1 MCSEVPWLLIF
12 ATCPAQ
18 PARGCDVDGIEMTSH
33 PGTPEARSF
42 ASIARAVLAAG
53 ALCLVTSAPAQ
64 DVRPLPSQHPGEP
77 AANPPAAPAPD
88 SVFRPGFV
96 DTIGH
101 WLNEGTTRFKSDLQ
115 GAQAT
120 FDQLGKE
127 TRDAA
132 KDATDAVVGLPNAR
146 IVTARERCAVA
157 KNGAPDCQAA
167 AAAACRGKGFQTGK
181 SLDTQS
187 EHKCPAQVLLK
198 GRAPNDAECPTE
210 IFVMRA
216 VCQ

>member
-1 MCSEVPWLLIF
+1 
-12 ATCPAQ
+12 
-18 PARGCDVDGIEMTSH
+18 MTSH
-33 PGTPEARSF
+33 PGPPDARSF
-42 ASIARAVLAAG
+42 IARAALAAC

-64 DVRPLPSQHPGEP
+64 EVRPPGEIPSQPAGEP
-77 AANPPAAPAPD
+77 AANPPPAPAPD
-88 SVFRPGFV
+88 SGFRPGFV
-96 DTIGH
+96 DAVGH

-132 KDATDAVVGLPNAR
+132 KGATDAVVGLPNAR
-146 IVTARERCAVA
+146 IVTVRERCAVA
-157 KNGAPDCQAA
+157 QNGAPDCQAA
-167 AAAACRGKGFQTGK
+167 AGVACRGKGFQTGK

-210 IFVMRA
+210 IFVTRA

>member
-1 MCSEVPWLLIF
+1 
-12 ATCPAQ
+12 
-18 PARGCDVDGIEMTSH
+18 MTSH
-33 PGTPEARSF
+33 PEILEACSF
-42 ASIARAVLAAG
+42 VTIARAVVAAC
-53 ALCLVTSAPAQ
+53 ALCLVTFASAQ
-64 DVRPLPSQHPGEP
+64 EIRPPGEIPSQSPGEP
-77 AANPPAAPAPD
+77 AANPPAAPAPN
-88 SVFRPGFV
+88 SVFRPGVV
-96 DTIGH
+96 DAIGH

-146 IVTARERCAVA
+146 MVTVRERCAA
-157 KNGAPDCQAA
+157 AQNGAPDCQAA
-167 AAAACRGKGFQTGK
+167 AAAACRGKGFRTGK

-198 GRAPNDAECPTE
+198 GRAPSDAECPTE
-210 IFVMRA
+210 IFVTRA